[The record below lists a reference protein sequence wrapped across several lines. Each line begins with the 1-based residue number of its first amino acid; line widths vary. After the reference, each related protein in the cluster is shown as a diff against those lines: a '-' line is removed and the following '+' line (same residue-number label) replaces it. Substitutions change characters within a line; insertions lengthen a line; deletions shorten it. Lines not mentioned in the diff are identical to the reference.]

1 MNNDQI
7 LFVLANKFNIDEQIP
22 FYNQNRRKLI
32 DDVNGT
38 LGRIDS
44 DISQK
49 YITKVVDKEGML
61 KPYGEHVLY
70 LQYAINLLDWY
81 FRDSKNRE
89 TIAKLKDTGIIRIV
103 YFCYQVYWHCGNDFL
118 LGNIIENKLHLI
130 ENLDGFRKL
139 AEVSNEE
146 KNGNFREDLYYRV
159 MGLPIELPP
168 LRERGNDVLILA
180 KHFAKEFAT
189 INKLGT
195 ISFTEGAINKL
206 LQYNFPGN
214 IRELKS
220 VVDLAVVLSENN
232 EIKPNDITFNSIKE
246 QVDLPACH

>member
-81 FRDSKNRE
+81 FRDSKGRE
-89 TIAKLKDTGIIRIV
+89 TIAKLKDPGIIRIV

-146 KNGNFREDLYYRV
+146 KTEDEIVLDIFMFRVHGLMRTLLDTHYGPTHQPSRHLDSAKPKEPIDEEFLNGILDLV
-159 MGLPIELPP
+159 
-168 LRERGNDVLILA
+168 
-180 KHFAKEFAT
+180 
-189 INKLGT
+189 
-195 ISFTEGAINKL
+195 
-206 LQYNFPGN
+206 
-214 IRELKS
+214 
-220 VVDLAVVLSENN
+220 
-232 EIKPNDITFNSIKE
+232 
-246 QVDLPACH
+246 